1 MTHKKNVLKF
11 KTLGSQFNFSF
22 IVWTV
27 KAMTY
32 AMHKQ
37 VFSIQ
42 GEKRWILGISLRR
55 PRRGL
60 LT

>member
-1 MTHKKNVLKF
+1 MTHKKCTKVQNIVFTVL
-11 KTLGSQFNFSF
+11 FSF
-22 IVWTV
+22 IVGTV

-42 GEKRWILGISLRR
+42 GEKR
-55 PRRGL
+55 
-60 LT
+60 